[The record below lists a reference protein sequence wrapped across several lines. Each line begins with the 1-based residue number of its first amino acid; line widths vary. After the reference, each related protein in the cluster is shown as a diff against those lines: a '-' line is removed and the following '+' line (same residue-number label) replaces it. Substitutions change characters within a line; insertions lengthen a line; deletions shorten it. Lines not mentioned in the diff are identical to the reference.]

1 MNSLTPPKT
10 TPASHGVPRL
20 GGVPPAVDLVLGAAA
35 GCLACVL
42 TNPLEV
48 VKTRLQLQGELQPPG
63 TYPRP
68 YRGVL
73 RAVGAVCRADGLR
86 GLQKGLAA
94 GLLYQGLMNGVRFYC
109 YSRAEDAGW
118 TGYPGGTVA
127 AGAVA
132 GAVGAFVGSPAYLV
146 KTHLQ
151 AQTLAAVAVGHQHNH
166 ESISAAFKSIYKQH
180 GGGGAVAGGDGCRAP
195 RGCGLGRAARHLH
208 LRQGLG
214 LRAPVVRGGAA
225 GLQCWRVAWVS
236 GVAVAVAMTPFD
248 VVSTRL
254 YNQPVDADGTVRP
267 FGGKRDG
274 GDAAFL
280 GIASGRGCAA
290 GSSLPRASSTGV
302 FWIASCKSPAKR
314 GCWACTRA
322 SAPST
327 SASALT
333 PSSASSFGTSSGRCQ
348 GGPLP
353 AAAPWTLELGPGYAV
368 APLHRKCFLWGPGC
382 RRCPGLAWGWA
393 LLDALLQGLVGACAV
408 SVLCSLLKVYLYI
421 QCLNDPER
429 QEEKEAIRAQR
440 WVLDP
445 LHVVV
450 LTGVLALVGSRVAA
464 LVVLEFSLRA
474 ASAVLSLSKGAHSS
488 QLYLLCQYSLGC
500 GVSCSLSFL
509 LEGAPHGTCNLVLAA
524 GLAGLLAAYT
534 RRLARHVCTLY
545 ELHSRA
551 RYCGVCILLLAAG
564 HGIPR
569 LLRNALAIT
578 FAVADL
584 AAVALINRDFLSTV
598 EAVRFWTPLTICY
611 TLLVI
616 YMQEESR
623 QSADGA
629 AGLPDGAGTDGRPL
643 HPPPHRWPL
652 DRHPPRLHLAAGRAL
667 VPAPRRRH
675 AGGVSAAGFHAAALA
690 GQAVGI
696 GIGGDVL

>member
-1 MNSLTPPKT
+1 MAAGAGALAPFPGPP
-10 TPASHGVPRL
+10 PASLHEFPYPPQNNPGVTRGSPT

-166 ESISAAFKSIYKQH
+166 ESISAAFESIYKQH
-180 GGGGAVAGGDGCRAP
+180 GVAGLWRGVTGAVPRVAVGSAAQLATFTSAKDWVCERQWFGEGSWATVLAGGM
-195 RGCGLGRAARHLH
+195 
-208 LRQGLG
+208 
-214 LRAPVVRGGAA
+214 
-225 GLQCWRVAWVS
+225 VS

-267 FGGKRDG
+267 FGKAGWGRRGFSRDC
-274 GDAAFL
+274 
-280 GIASGRGCAA
+280 IWQGCAA

-333 PSSASSFGTSSGRCQ
+333 PSSASSFGTSSGRWCSTSSPQ
-348 GGPLP
+348 GRRTGSWPRRGLNKRGFSIFGVVSGSLGWCKEVWGRGAFRALQSRDLKRRDASGWRGQRRCWGGGIKAAGGP
-353 AAAPWTLELGPGYAV
+353 
-368 APLHRKCFLWGPGC
+368 
-382 RRCPGLAWGWA
+382 
-393 LLDALLQGLVGACAV
+393 
-408 SVLCSLLKVYLYI
+408 
-421 QCLNDPER
+421 
-429 QEEKEAIRAQR
+429 
-440 WVLDP
+440 
-445 LHVVV
+445 
-450 LTGVLALVGSRVAA
+450 
-464 LVVLEFSLRA
+464 
-474 ASAVLSLSKGAHSS
+474 
-488 QLYLLCQYSLGC
+488 
-500 GVSCSLSFL
+500 
-509 LEGAPHGTCNLVLAA
+509 
-524 GLAGLLAAYT
+524 
-534 RRLARHVCTLY
+534 
-545 ELHSRA
+545 
-551 RYCGVCILLLAAG
+551 
-564 HGIPR
+564 
-569 LLRNALAIT
+569 
-578 FAVADL
+578 
-584 AAVALINRDFLSTV
+584 
-598 EAVRFWTPLTICY
+598 
-611 TLLVI
+611 
-616 YMQEESR
+616 
-623 QSADGA
+623 
-629 AGLPDGAGTDGRPL
+629 
-643 HPPPHRWPL
+643 
-652 DRHPPRLHLAAGRAL
+652 
-667 VPAPRRRH
+667 
-675 AGGVSAAGFHAAALA
+675 
-690 GQAVGI
+690 
-696 GIGGDVL
+696 